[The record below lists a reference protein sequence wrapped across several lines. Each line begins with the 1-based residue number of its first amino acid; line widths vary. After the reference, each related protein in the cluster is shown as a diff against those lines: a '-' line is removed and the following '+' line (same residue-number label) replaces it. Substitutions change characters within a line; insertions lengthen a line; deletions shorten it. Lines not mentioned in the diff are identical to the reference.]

1 MFIKDLISELSKYPK
16 DKEVS
21 IYDSYI
27 EEFYDIDDVTV
38 CEYDKSDIVEYDVII
53 QIK

>member
-1 MFIKDLISELSKYPK
+1 MTIEELISKLSRYPK

-21 IYDSYI
+21 IYDSSI

>member
-1 MFIKDLISELSKYPK
+1 MTIEELISKLSKHPK

-21 IYDSYI
+21 IYNPYI
-27 EEFYDIDDVTV
+27 EEVYDIDEVTV
-38 CEYDKSDIVEYDVII
+38 FEYDKDDVVEYDVII